1 MTDVVEWLVFHDL
14 WSKYQVLGDMLK
26 EGDTSTTEASKSAPA
41 NMLDNIEGNSFNEQQ
56 LEALRQSMGKS
67 KEGTKRQLRV
77 WVHRG
82 LITLDSETGLY
93 TKTEKYLKGSGLTV
107 KG

>member
-1 MTDVVEWLVFHDL
+1 
-14 WSKYQVLGDMLK
+14 
-26 EGDTSTTEASKSAPA
+26 
-41 NMLDNIEGNSFNEQQ
+41 MLDSIEGNSFNEQQ

-93 TKTEKYLKGSGLTV
+93 TKTEKYLNGSGLTV